1 MEGVAV
7 IQQQRRIIC
16 FRPHLLDGGRNPGQ
30 AAQCLEP
37 VVFAAA
43 DELLVGFDI
52 AMQIVDLQ
60 DSEALFH
67 CFLHSVFGASVV
79 VAG

>member
-1 MEGVAV
+1 
-7 IQQQRRIIC
+7 
-16 FRPHLLDGGRNPGQ
+16 
-30 AAQCLEP
+30 
-37 VVFAAA
+37 VFAAA